1 MKRIERI
8 IKERLAKGNLPIAYD
23 CYNRLD
29 FNDYI
34 CCLNCKS
41 LNYGRGGAPL
51 IFERIEDGKDR

>member
-8 IKERLAKGNLPIAYD
+8 IKERLAKGDLPIAYD

-41 LNYGRGGAPL
+41 LNYGRGGAHRL
-51 IFERIEDGKDR
+51 YLKG